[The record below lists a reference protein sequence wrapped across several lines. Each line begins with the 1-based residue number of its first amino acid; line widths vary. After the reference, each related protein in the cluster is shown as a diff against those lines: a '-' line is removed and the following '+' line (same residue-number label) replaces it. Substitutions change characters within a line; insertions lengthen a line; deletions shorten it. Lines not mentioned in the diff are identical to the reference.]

1 MNSLLRRIR
10 GAIGMGLTWAVS
22 WGLVGF
28 VIELVQE
35 IVPGWNG
42 AIVDIWPMAL
52 AVPAF
57 IGGVVFSGT
66 LMIAG
71 RRRRFDE
78 ISMPAFA
85 AWGVVGGLLLS
96 GLLVT
101 AAGLSTSSLIAAGVV
116 TLLCG
121 GSAAASLAVARMS
134 EDHDLLA
141 ASSEV
146 AEVGLSR
153 DEARDLLG
161 SE

>member
-1 MNSLLRRIR
+1 
-10 GAIGMGLTWAVS
+10 MGLTWAVG

-66 LMIAG
+66 LMVAA

-78 ISMPAFA
+78 ISMPGFTAYGA
-85 AWGVVGGLLLS
+85 VGGLLLS
-96 GLLVT
+96 GLLVS
-101 AAGLSTSSLIAAGVV
+101 AAGPSGSSLIAAGVV
-116 TLLCG
+116 TLLCS

-134 EDHDLLA
+134 EDRELLA
-141 ASSEV
+141 ESSEV
-146 AEVGLSR
+146 ADVGLTP

-161 SE
+161 GK